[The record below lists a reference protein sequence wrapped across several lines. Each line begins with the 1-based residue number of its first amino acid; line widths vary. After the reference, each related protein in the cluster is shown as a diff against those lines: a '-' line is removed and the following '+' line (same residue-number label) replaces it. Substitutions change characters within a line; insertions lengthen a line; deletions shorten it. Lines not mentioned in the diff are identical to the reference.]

1 MKSSSAFGALV
12 VMFVGLTSGT
22 GRAAAQTGLEIEAGD
37 GTAAVSGQQAAAI
50 ARPAIR
56 AASLA
61 GNPFPASPAPSQRS
75 GKGGAIGALVG
86 AAGGA
91 AIAYWA
97 ASNYG
102 ENAPGEVC
110 TRCFWQWSAFAIPV
124 GAIVGYAVG
133 YAIAPQRAPRPH
145 QALVTPVLGRRA
157 GGVVVSVR
165 Y

>member
-1 MKSSSAFGALV
+1 MRSSSAFGALV
-12 VMFVGLTSGT
+12 VMFVALTLGT
-22 GRAAAQTGLEIEAGD
+22 GMAAAQTGIEARD
-37 GTAAVSGQQAAAI
+37 ETVAVSTQQAAAN
-50 ARPAIR
+50 APPAIR

-61 GNPFPASPAPSQRS
+61 ANPFPASPPPSQKS

-91 AIAYWA
+91 AVAYWA
-97 ASNYG
+97 ASHYG

-133 YAIAPQRAPRPH
+133 YAIAPQRSPRPH
-145 QALVTPVLGRRA
+145 QALVTPVLGRR
-157 GGVVVSVR
+157 GGAVVVSVR